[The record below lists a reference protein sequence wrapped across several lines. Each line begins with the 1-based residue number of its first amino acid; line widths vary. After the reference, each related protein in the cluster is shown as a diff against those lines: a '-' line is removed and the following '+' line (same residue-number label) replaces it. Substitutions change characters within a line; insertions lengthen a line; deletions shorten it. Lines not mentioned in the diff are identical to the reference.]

1 MQYKQYVLDS
11 PLWNVK
17 NVVWFFLPE
26 ALAES
31 RRECGPW
38 AIRHRRLAVRLL
50 ESRCSTL
57 VRYQT
62 VRLGHIIAVIQVMTG
77 FQIGEECQ
85 FCISRWIVKQ
95 ERTLT

>member
-1 MQYKQYVLDS
+1 M
-11 PLWNVK
+11 
-17 NVVWFFLPE
+17 WFFLPE
-26 ALAES
+26 ALTES
-31 RRECGPW
+31 RRRTECGPW
-38 AIRHRRLAVRLL
+38 AIRHRRLVVRLL